1 MGFKTKLAT
10 LILLI
15 SLITII
21 NGKIYYNY
29 QNTNLLLLV
38 YGVTV
43 TAVVLFTLLIT
54 RLKYK
59 DPYEILD
66 NDKKINSTKP
76 LISCVLAVYNEN
88 IVIENCINSLL
99 NSTYL
104 NKEIIIVNDAST
116 DNTEEVLESF
126 AKYPEIKIINLKK
139 NVGKKKAIS
148 EGLKIAKGELF
159 VFTDSD
165 SVIAEDAIE
174 KIITI
179 FANDP
184 LVGAVSGHGRV
195 LNANENILTKI
206 QDSWYETQ
214 FSIEKAFE
222 SVFDCVTC
230 VSGPLAVFRREAIY
244 NYIPAWKFDKFL
256 GKEFRFAT
264 DRQLTGYVLGSVYLG
279 KKLKEQYKF
288 SPFVYEINYEPKPW
302 KVIYCKSAKVWTVV
316 PNTLKKIIRQHIRW
330 KKSFIRNL
338 FFTGTFYWRKPIIPA
353 LKFYLGAMFTIFGP
367 FIALRH
373 LIYLP
378 LQGNLLSAIYYLSG
392 IFFIGSIYAIVFKLD
407 NPKSRIWI
415 YRPLMSLL
423 STLVLSWLIFISA
436 LTIKKKIWYRG

>member
-1 MGFKTKLAT
+1 M
-10 LILLI
+10 
-15 SLITII
+15 
-21 NGKIYYNY
+21 
-29 QNTNLLLLV
+29 
-38 YGVTV
+38 
-43 TAVVLFTLLIT
+43 
-54 RLKYK
+54 
-59 DPYEILD
+59 
-66 NDKKINSTKP
+66 
-76 LISCVLAVYNEN
+76 LAVYNEN

>member
-116 DNTEEVLESF
+116 DSTEEVLESF

-338 FFTGTFYWRKPIIPA
+338 FFTGTFYWRKPIIPS
-353 LKFYLGAMFTIFGP
+353 LKYYLGALFTILGP
-367 FIALRH
+367 FIVLRH

-378 LQGNLLSAIYYLSG
+378 INGDALSGIYYLSG
-392 IFFIGSIYAIVFKLD
+392 ILFIGALYGLAFKIN
-407 NPKSRIWI
+407 NPKS
-415 YRPLMSLL
+415 
-423 STLVLSWLIFISA
+423 SA
-436 LTIKKKIWYRG
+436 